1 MLEIPLG
8 LDLGRNRMKDSYA
21 TLLEAPNYSV
31 VEAAVYLHLKPEE
44 IRRWIHEE
52 VIRASR
58 NGLSFQNILEL
69 HILKGLR
76 KQTRLPMQRIRRA
89 LQVYSE
95 TEKTAH
101 PLLDRRLET
110 DGASLFLHDGE
121 DYYNL
126 NRSRQ
131 MGFRQILATYLQRI
145 HHLGDGQ
152 IVYFPF
158 IASEDPNEPKNI
170 QMTPAVAFGRPVL
183 AKTGITADVIVG
195 RFRARDTIT
204 ELAEEYGV
212 SPAMIEDCVRLEL
225 PQKNAA

>member
-1 MLEIPLG
+1 MT
-8 LDLGRNRMKDSYA
+8 DRYA

-44 IRRWIHEE
+44 IRRWIHDE
-52 VIRASR
+52 VIQASR
-58 NGLSFQNILEL
+58 RGLSFQNILEL

-89 LQVYSE
+89 LQVYGE

-121 DYYNL
+121 DYLNL

-131 MGFRQILATYLQRI
+131 MGFPQILAAYLERI
-145 HHLGDGQ
+145 HHLEDGQ
-152 IVYFPF
+152 IMYFPF
-158 IASEDPNEPKNI
+158 IVSENANEPKHI

-183 AKTGITADVIVG
+183 ARTGITADVIAG

-204 ELAEEYGV
+204 DLAEEYGV
-212 SPAMIEDCVRLEL
+212 SPAMIEDCIRLEL

>member
-1 MLEIPLG
+1 MT
-8 LDLGRNRMKDSYA
+8 NSYA

-44 IRRWIHEE
+44 IRRWIHGE
-52 VIRASR
+52 VIQASPQ
-58 NGLSFQNILEL
+58 GLSFQNILEL

-89 LQVYSE
+89 LQVYGE

-110 DGASLFLHDGE
+110 DGASLFLHDGN
-121 DYYNL
+121 DYWNL
-126 NRSRQ
+126 NRSGQ
-131 MGFRQILATYLQRI
+131 MDFPQILAAYLQRI
-145 HHLGDGQ
+145 HRLDDGQ

-158 IASEDPNEPKNI
+158 IASEDANEPKSI

-183 AKTGITADVIVG
+183 ARTGVSADVIVG
-195 RFRARDTIT
+195 RFRARETIT
-204 ELAEEYGV
+204 DLAEEYGV
-212 SPAMIEDCVRLEL
+212 PPAMIEDCVRLEL
-225 PQKNAA
+225 PQKHAA